1 MNDGIKN
8 KTVSIEDI
16 DKYLEKGFV
25 FGQVKRNKKSPTKG
39 RIMINKN
46 GKKKYVKPENLILF
60 INDGWIKGPV
70 K

>member
-1 MNDGIKN
+1 
-8 KTVSIEDI
+8 
-16 DKYLEKGFV
+16 
-25 FGQVKRNKKSPTKG
+25 
-39 RIMINKN
+39 MINKN